1 MNIEALKGIRI
12 LDFTW
17 LLAGPYATRIL
28 ADFGAEVIK
37 VQSKKVATG
46 TEDNLTGYFNTWNRN
61 KLGITLNMSHAEAH
75 ALAFRLAGISDVV
88 VQNFT
93 PRVMSNWDLTYEK
106 LREKRPDIIVVN
118 LSGMGQTGP
127 WQNYVALAQTIH
139 ALSGLTYLSSYDEAL
154 PVGAGFAYS
163 DIVAGL
169 FTVQAILAAL
179 EFRVNTGKGQYIE
192 ISEYEAM
199 CALMGATL
207 LDYSINGHRTVP
219 TGNTPA
225 GEQVAPYG
233 CYRCKGDDRW
243 CVIAVYTDEEWKSL
257 CEAMGN
263 PDWLE
268 KDEFATLH
276 KRMENAAG
284 LNELIEQWTV
294 LYTPEEIMRML
305 QERNIPSGVVQNAED
320 LALDPQMKDRNFF
333 INTVHPVLGTRTS
346 DGTPI
351 KLSGSIPE
359 YKRAAPLL
367 GQDNEYVYRELLG
380 IGEREYADYVNRGV
394 IG

>member
-1 MNIEALKGIRI
+1 MNDKALKGIRV

-46 TEDNLTGYFNTWNRN
+46 TEDNLSGYFNTWNRN
-61 KLGITLNMSHAEAH
+61 KLGITLDMSHSEAY

-93 PRVMSNWDLTYEK
+93 PRVMSNWGLTYEK
-106 LREKRPDIIVVN
+106 LQEARPDIIVVN

-139 ALSGLTYLSSYDEAL
+139 ALSGLTCLTSYSENL

-169 FTVQAILAAL
+169 FAVQTVLAAL
-179 EFRVNTGKGQYIE
+179 EFRANTGQGQYIE
-192 ISEYEAM
+192 VSEYEAM
-199 CALMGATL
+199 CALMGTSL
-207 LDYSINGHRTVP
+207 LDYSINGNRTIP
-219 TGNTPA
+219 AGNSPA
-225 GEQVAPYG
+225 GEQAAPFG
-233 CYRCKGDDRW
+233 CYRCQGVDRW
-243 CVIAVYTDEEWKSL
+243 CVIAVYTDEEWKAL

-263 PDWLE
+263 PAWAKRD
-268 KDEFATLH
+268 DFSTLH
-276 KRMENAAG
+276 KRIANAAR
-284 LNELIEQWTV
+284 LNELIGQWTA
-294 LYTPEEIMRML
+294 LFPPEKVMRML
-305 QERNIPSGVVQNAED
+305 QERNVPSGVVQNAED
-320 LALDPQMKDRNFF
+320 IAHDPQLKASNYF
-333 INTVHPVLGTRTS
+333 IKTVHPVLGTRTG

-351 KLSGSIPE
+351 KLSGSIPGYE
-359 YKRAAPLL
+359 RAAPLL

-380 IGEREYADYVNRGV
+380 INEREYSGYVNRGV